1 MAAAMGPSKKI
12 LIVSGEP
19 SGDLHA
25 SNLVKDLKIL
35 KPDIEFFGLGGN
47 LCKEAGVDIDFDIS
61 KLAVV
66 ALVDVL
72 KNIVAIGRVFKDLL
86 KKVDSKKPDLAILVD
101 YPGFNLR
108 IAKELKKRGIPVL
121 YYISPQVWAWGED
134 RINIIKKCVAKIIVF
149 FKFEEDLYKK
159 RGVTAEFIGH
169 PLLETVKPTLQK
181 NEILKKYGLAE
192 DKPIIALLPGSRMT
206 EVNTLLK
213 IMVEAVKIIDKKIN
227 GIQVII
233 AKYRDLPIELYEK
246 AVKDS
251 GINIKIADGDAYN
264 MLSAASF
271 AIVASGTATLET
283 AIIGTPFIITYKT
296 GLINYIAYK
305 IVAKIRI
312 LGLVN
317 VIAGR
322 VIVPELLQ
330 YNATPERIAK
340 ASLEIISDTSKRYSM
355 IADLKK
361 VKDSLGSP
369 GARLRAA
376 RACLPYLQ

>member
-1 MAAAMGPSKKI
+1 MGPSKKI

-47 LCKEAGVDIDFDIS
+47 LCLEAGVDIDFDIS

-72 KNIVAIGRVFKDLL
+72 KNIVTIGRVFKDLL

-108 IAKELKKRGIPVL
+108 IAKELKKRNIPVI

-134 RINIIKKCVAKIIVF
+134 RIDIIKKCAAKIIVF
-149 FKFEEDLYKK
+149 FKFEEELYKK
-159 RGVTAEFIGH
+159 RGVTAEFVGH
-169 PLLETVKPTLQK
+169 PLLEAVKPDLQK

-192 DKPIIALLPGSRMT
+192 DRPIIALLPGSRMT
-206 EVNTLLK
+206 EVNMLLK
-213 IMVEAVKIIDKKIN
+213 MMVEAVKIIDKKLN

-251 GINIKIADGDAYN
+251 GTNIKIADGDAYN
-264 MLSAASF
+264 ILSAADF

-305 IVAKIRI
+305 IVAKIRVI
-312 LGLVN
+312 GLVN

-330 YNATPERIAK
+330 YDATPERIAK
-340 ASLEIISDTSKRYSM
+340 ASLGIISDASKKYSM

-361 VKDSLGSP
+361 VKDSLGP
-369 GARLRAA
+369 QGARLRAA
-376 RACLPYLQ
+376 NACLPYLQ

>member
-1 MAAAMGPSKKI
+1 MSPSKKI

-72 KNIVAIGRVFKDLL
+72 KNIAAIGRVFKDLL
-86 KKVDSKKPDLAILVD
+86 KKVDSKNPDLAILVD

-108 IAKELKKRGIPVL
+108 IAKELKKRNIPVI

-134 RINIIKKCVAKIIVF
+134 RIDVIKKCVAKIIVF

-159 RGVTAEFIGH
+159 RAVTAEFIGH

-181 NEILKKYGLAE
+181 NEILKKYGLVE

-206 EVNTLLK
+206 EVNMLLK
-213 IMVEAVKIIDKKIN
+213 IMVEAVKMIDKKLN

-264 MLSAASF
+264 ILSAADF

-296 GLINYIAYK
+296 GLINYIAYSL
-305 IVAKIRI
+305 VAKIRI
-312 LGLVN
+312 IGLVN

-330 YNATPERIAK
+330 YDATPEKIAK
-340 ASLEIISDTSKRYSM
+340 VSLGIISDMSKRHSM
-355 IADLKK
+355 IAELKK

-376 RACLPYLQ
+376 AAILPYLQ

>member
-1 MAAAMGPSKKI
+1 MSPSKKI

-72 KNIVAIGRVFKDLL
+72 KNIAAIGRVFKDLL
-86 KKVDSKKPDLAILVD
+86 KKVDSKNPDLAILVD

-108 IAKELKKRGIPVL
+108 IAKELKKRNIPVI

-134 RINIIKKCVAKIIVF
+134 RIDVIKKCVAKIIVF

-159 RGVTAEFIGH
+159 RAVTAEFIGH

-181 NEILKKYGLAE
+181 NEILKKYGLVE
-192 DKPIIALLPGSRMT
+192 DKPIMALLPGSRMT
-206 EVNTLLK
+206 EVNMLLK
-213 IMVEAVKIIDKKIN
+213 IMVEAVKIIDKKLN

-264 MLSAASF
+264 ILSAADF

-296 GLINYIAYK
+296 GLINYIAYSL
-305 IVAKIRI
+305 VAKIRI
-312 LGLVN
+312 IGLVN

-330 YNATPERIAK
+330 YDATPEKIAK
-340 ASLEIISDTSKRYSM
+340 VSLGIISDMPKRHSM
-355 IADLKK
+355 IAELKK
-361 VKDSLGSP
+361 VKDSLGPP

-376 RACLPYLQ
+376 AAILPYL